1 MSEQDLLKKLED
13 LRDSAFKEA
22 TPNISILK
30 RIKGE
35 LFSIKKKDRDFL
47 KPYVLD
53 LSEKLFKSNTSVQ
66 GLELDSFFQNSKQVQ
81 EPTKEKTVKVNI
93 QEENVEITFDELL
106 KKLLECIQDTL
117 TDLKGYAIIK
127 LSNQENSN
135 YNIKVLYDDNYYYAP
150 IKNKITKTFS
160 ECDAST
166 ITEFSEKIKQ
176 GESPDSNLLCLVL
189 LTSKINNEEAQRSS
203 NDNLS
208 EIVNSFDEF
217 EYCTIKEFGE
227 YTGEFYKRVVE
238 KDDFFEEINFVT
250 TKFLTNGKI
259 SFEEE
264 KVIKKVFEGSSAPV
278 LTYKL
283 LKAGNSG
290 AKVIEIRQI
299 PPFTSEQYERRF
311 IVKFNKRDEKRKL
324 KLENKKFADFIDS
337 YEGFEQYNCSFFSTP
352 NYDALKYTFA
362 KSKGALNS
370 YSFAEVLDNSDNPY
384 FENSIDIIDS
394 LFGQEIFG
402 LWRKESIEKHTVY
415 LRDLYSNYVNF
426 EKVKEQVLIVKNI
439 SANEFDK
446 SQFKINL
453 DKLLN
458 FQIETN
464 KKICH
469 GDLHSENFFK
479 DDKEE
484 LFLIDFGF
492 TGIEHSVIDHTSLE
506 CSLKFNHIPKYIE
519 LETLLK
525 IEQELLLD
533 ETFVSSYVFK
543 EAEIRKDLFKYCEII
558 KRIRKDSEQ
567 YLLEQNSK
575 IEYYISLFFMTYRQV
590 RYKDMNQL
598 YAIHSAEILLEKLIV
613 ELGL

>member
-1 MSEQDLLKKLED
+1 MSEEDLLKKLDE
-13 LRDSAFKEA
+13 LKDSAFKET
-22 TPNISILK
+22 TPNISVLK
-30 RIKGE
+30 AIKGE
-35 LFSIKKKDRDFL
+35 LFSVKKRDREFL
-47 KPYVLD
+47 RPFVSD
-53 LSEKLFKSNTSVQ
+53 LSEKLFKSNTSIQ
-66 GLELDSFFQNSKQVQ
+66 GLELDTFFQNGQQ
-81 EPTKEKTVKVNI
+81 ILEATKEKTVEVNI
-93 QEENVEITFDELL
+93 EEENVEITFDELL
-106 KKLLECIQDTL
+106 KKLLECTQDTL

-127 LSNQENSN
+127 LSNQENLK
-135 YNIKVLYDDNYYYAP
+135 YRIKVLYDENYYYAP

-166 ITEFSEKIKQ
+166 ITEFSNRIKQ
-176 GESPDSNLLCLVL
+176 GELPDANLLCLVL
-189 LTSKINNEEAQRSS
+189 LTSKINNEEAQE
-203 NDNLS
+203 NTNNCLS

-217 EYCTIKEFGE
+217 EYCTIKEFGN
-227 YTGEFYKRVVE
+227 YTGDFYKRVVE

-250 TKFLTNGKI
+250 TKFLSNGKI

-299 PPFTSEQYERRF
+299 PPFSSEQYERRF
-311 IVKFNKRDEKRKL
+311 IVKFNKRDDKRKL

-370 YSFAEVLDNSDNPY
+370 YSFADILDNLYNPY
-384 FENSIDIIDS
+384 FDNAIEIIDD
-394 LFGQEIFG
+394 LFSQEIFV
-402 LWRKESIEKHTVY
+402 LWRKESIEKHKVY

-426 EKVKEQVLIVKNI
+426 NKVKEQVLIVKNI
-439 SANEFDK
+439 SEDDFNK

-453 DKLLN
+453 DKLLD
-458 FQIETN
+458 FELETN

-492 TGIEHSVIDHTSLE
+492 TGIEHSVVDHTSLE
-506 CSLKFNHIPKYIE
+506 CSLKFNHIPKYIK

-533 ETFVSSYVFK
+533 DTFVSSYVFK
-543 EAEIRKDLFKYCEII
+543 EAEIRKDLYKYCEII

-567 YLLEQNSK
+567 YLLKQNSK

-590 RYKDMNQL
+590 RYEDMNQL
-598 YAIHSAEILLEKLIV
+598 YAIESAEIILEKLIV
-613 ELGL
+613 DLGL